1 MGQLKAKDPY
11 KPVLDCCCR
20 LALPG
25 SDVSWESLSMKVEM
39 IGSLTENG
47 GWLCFEDC

>member
-1 MGQLKAKDPY
+1 MGQLKTKDPY
-11 KPVLDCCCR
+11 EPVLDCCYR

-25 SDVSWESLSMKVEM
+25 SNVSSGSSSMKVEM

-47 GWLCFEDC
+47 EWLCFED